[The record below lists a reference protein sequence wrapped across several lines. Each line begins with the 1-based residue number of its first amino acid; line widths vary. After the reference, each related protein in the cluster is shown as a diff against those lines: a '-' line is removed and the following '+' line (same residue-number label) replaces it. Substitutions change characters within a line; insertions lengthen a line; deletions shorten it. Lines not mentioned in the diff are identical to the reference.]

1 LRWARTVAR
10 AHFADMD
17 NTTKPGGGP
26 IGSRQGGA
34 PDALKETSLNET
46 GRPHRT
52 RTERA
57 ALIEDP
63 NLNQAGNARGSQD
76 NTDGLQT
83 GNEVDE

>member
-1 LRWARTVAR
+1 
-10 AHFADMD
+10 MD
-17 NTTKPGGGP
+17 NTIKPAGGAA

-34 PDALKETSLNET
+34 PEASKETSLNET

-57 ALIEDP
+57 ALIENP
-63 NLNQAGNARGSQD
+63 NLNQAGNERGSQD

>member
-1 LRWARTVAR
+1 
-10 AHFADMD
+10 MD
-17 NTTKPGGGP
+17 NKIKPAGGAA

-34 PDALKETSLNET
+34 PEASTETNEA
-46 GRPHRT
+46 GRVHRT

-76 NTDGLQT
+76 QTDGLQT
-83 GNEVDE
+83 GNDVDE

>member
-1 LRWARTVAR
+1 
-10 AHFADMD
+10 MD
-17 NTTKPGGGP
+17 NTTKPGGAP

-46 GRPHRT
+46 GRPHHT

-57 ALIEDP
+57 ALIRDP
-63 NLNQAGNARGSQD
+63 NLNQAGNERGSQD

-83 GNEVDE
+83 GNEIDE